1 MEMIKYTGK
10 EPMTIITL
18 TTDFGIKDGNVGVMK
33 GVILGIAPFAQLV
46 DISHLISPQNIY
58 EASLI
63 LARSVRF
70 FPPRTVHLVVVDPG
84 VGTTRRP
91 IAAMIG
97 KQIFVLPDNGI
108 LTRVL
113 EILVDTDPQFI
124 HLTEPAYWLPEIS
137 HVFHGRDI
145 FAPVAAHLAA
155 GVPLESLGEPI
166 STPVKLDWPLPKI
179 AHDRIVGTIIH
190 VDHFGNLTSSIRR
203 EHLGQHHVHGVKID
217 NRYIRGM
224 VQTFGDSAPG
234 ELIALYGSNDDLIIA
249 IVNGDAAR
257 QLNASPGD
265 EIEVLVDDERH

>member
-1 MEMIKYTGK
+1 
-10 EPMTIITL
+10 MTIITL

-46 DISHLISPQNIY
+46 DVSHQISPQNIY

-63 LARSVRF
+63 LARSVRY
-70 FPPRTVHLVVVDPG
+70 FPSKTVHLVVVDPG

-97 KQIFVLPDNGI
+97 KQFFVLPDNGI

-113 EILVDTDPQFI
+113 EISADPNPQFI

-145 FAPVAAHLAA
+145 FAPVAAHLAV
-155 GVPLESLGEPI
+155 GVPMQALGDP
-166 STPVKLDWPLPKI
+166 SSSPVRLDLPAPKFVEG
-179 AHDRIVGTIIH
+179 RLVGTVVHI
-190 VDHFGNLTSSIRR
+190 DHFGNLTSSIRR
-203 EHLGQHHVHGVKID
+203 EHIGQRPVHGVMIGSL
-217 NRYIRGM
+217 YIPG
-224 VQTFGDSAPG
+224 VVNTFGDRKPG

-249 IVNGDAAR
+249 QVNGNAAR